1 MKIKGIEEH
10 KLITRL
16 IEGDQTAFELLFHF
30 YYPGLLV
37 FTRKILLDADEA
49 ENIVQDFFVYLWQN
63 KNKIKDSSTLKG
75 YFFMSVKNR
84 ALNFIKSRKIK
95 EKTINELKLLVEQ
108 DPLYQPDLF
117 IESELQGK
125 INKAL
130 NKLPNRTREIFVLSR
145 TKGYSNDEIA
155 EMLDLSK
162 RTVETQISNAL
173 KILRVELK
181 DYMFIMLILG
191 IDIIG

>member
-63 KNKIKDSSTLKG
+63 KNKIKDSSTLKR

>member
-95 EKTINELKLLVEQ
+95 EKTITELKLLVEQ

>member
-95 EKTINELKLLVEQ
+95 DKTINELKLLVEQ

-145 TKGYSNDEIA
+145 TKGYSNDELA

-191 IDIIG
+191 IDTIG